1 MSSRR
6 PASVLMAILVVVGLV
21 TTGCGSAKAP
31 GGSSQDQTLTIL
43 AASSLAKPFTAM
55 AKTFEKRHP
64 GTTVKLVLD
73 SSATLA
79 QMAVQHAPGDL
90 LVTADKH
97 TMDTA
102 IHGGGVTGAATV
114 FASNTMELALP
125 AANPAH
131 LHRFADLNRKGV
143 VFLTCVPSA
152 PCGAVAQK
160 LLAKDSI
167 TRQPASQEIDVK
179 AVLHKVEAGEA
190 DAGLV
195 YRTDVTAAGNKVTS
209 LPIPGAKAHPNTY
222 LAAVTAASN
231 SNGLARDWIRMLTSP
246 AGQVALHH
254 EGFGPS

>member
-6 PASVLMAILVVVGLV
+6 AASVLMAILVAVGLV
-21 TTGCGSAKAP
+21 STGCGKAKAP

-55 AKTFEKRHP
+55 AQTFEKQHP
-64 GTTVKLVLD
+64 GTTVKLVLG

-79 QMAVQHAPGDL
+79 QMTVQHAPGDL
-90 LVTADKH
+90 LVTADRH

-102 IHGGGVTGAATV
+102 IHGSGVTGTATV
-114 FASNTMELALP
+114 FASNTMELVLP
-125 AANPAH
+125 ANNPAH
-131 LHRFADLNRKGV
+131 LHRFADLNRNGV

-179 AVLHKVEAGEA
+179 AVLHKVEAGGA

-195 YRTDVTAAGNKVTS
+195 YRTDVTAAGSKVTS
-209 LPIPGAKAHPNTY
+209 LPIPGAKADPNTY

-231 SNGLARDWIRMLTSP
+231 SNVLARDWIRMLTS
-246 AGQVALHH
+246 ASGQDALHRA
-254 EGFGPS
+254 GFGPA